1 MAWPSLNDAWSWF
14 FWPRDPRSP
23 ELHMQPSVPAP
34 GKSSC
39 TRKMQVHQEN
49 WTNLLQ
55 ITLLENLQLTSY
67 EMILSGPEYAI
78 SGVSF
83 QNCEVTILIRV
94 LNWRVRHGK
103 ENICRGFHLLF
114 PFSSSP
120 ISKAIMSEDER
131 GKHWGIYIIYSSY
144 IYIKM
149 DLVQA
154 TIRNLLKQSPTSKR
168 DNVATSKKTN
178 LKMRSESLR
187 TTTSLPGKTEWA
199 FPQLWTTQCAEF
211 QISPNWF

>member
-1 MAWPSLNDAWSWF
+1 MMPEVDFFDPATPDRPSSTCNRVS
-14 FWPRDPRSP
+14 
-23 ELHMQPSVPAP
+23 LHQEKFLHKENASAP
-34 GKSSC
+34 GKLNQFAANHFAWKPSTHFIWNDFKW
-39 TRKMQVHQEN
+39 TRICYFRGCLFRTMKWQFWV
-49 WTNLLQ
+49 
-55 ITLLENLQLTSY
+55 I
-67 EMILSGPEYAI
+67 
-78 SGVSF
+78 
-83 QNCEVTILIRV
+83 
-94 LNWRVRHGK
+94 NWRVRHGK
-103 ENICRGFHLLF
+103 KNICRGFHLLF

-149 DLVQA
+149 DLVQP
-154 TIRNLLKQSPTSKR
+154 TIRNLLKQSPTR
-168 DNVATSKKTN
+168 GTTLPRAKKTN

-211 QISPNWF
+211 QISPNRF